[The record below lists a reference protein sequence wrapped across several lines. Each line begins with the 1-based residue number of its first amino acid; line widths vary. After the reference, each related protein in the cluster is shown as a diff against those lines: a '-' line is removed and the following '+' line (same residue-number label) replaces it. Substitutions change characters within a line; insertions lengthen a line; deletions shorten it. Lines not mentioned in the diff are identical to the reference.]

1 MIELTGEGGKGGFP
15 RPASVS
21 KAIKDLRYT
30 LAFGS
35 EEEKLEA
42 RMELVRLGEISDD

>member
-1 MIELTGEGGKGGFP
+1 MIELTGEGGKGDVV
-15 RPASVS
+15 RPTSVS

-42 RMELVRLGEISDD
+42 RMELVRIGEIKDE